1 MDIDTKKNIRSFLI
15 GCLAGILACFV
26 IFFLGLTQYNR
37 RIKDTRGDTKESRF
51 YFNFLATFPLLLLLL
66 GVSFVLLP
74 PGWELVSQD
83 DTKLKLQVRYVA
95 WGSLIGLVAMGFL
108 WYLLGRSTRIYRPY
122 RDNMGVGLVIV
133 VFSGVV
139 AGLYFAY
146 QE

>member
-15 GCLAGILACFV
+15 GCLAAVLACAF

-37 RIKDTRGDTKESRF
+37 RIKDTRLDTKESRF
-51 YFNFLATFPLLLLLL
+51 YFNFLSYFSLFLLLL
-66 GVSFVLLP
+66 GVFFVLFP

-83 DTKLKLQVRYVA
+83 DTKLKLQARYVA

-108 WYLLGRSTRIYRPY
+108 WYLLGRSRRIYRPY

-146 QE
+146 QD